1 MLMPS
6 LAFLIPARNER
17 ESLPCL
23 LASLHE
29 QCAEG
34 DEIWVCDDE
43 SADGTTEW
51 LTAHAASLGVRW
63 FRSQPRPEGW
73 VGKNWACH
81 QLAQRAQTDWLV
93 FLDADIQVEP
103 HFVQVLRKKLIQTSA
118 QLVSGIPTLRAS
130 NLAVG
135 LLKAML
141 PFSIFT
147 LLPLYCAERIPHP
160 AFAFANGQ
168 VMAMRR
174 EDYTRLQP
182 HEAVRHQ
189 VLEDVAIAA
198 LVKRH
203 KGRVAILDLRPY
215 MKVQMYRTLG
225 EAFRGL
231 AKNAV
236 AICRSVPVAV
246 AVALMLAGVYLLPL
260 FSLLWSALPLAWGAI
275 GLSALIYGASARM
288 AGLPLWYGVLYPA
301 GVALG
306 IATLLYSVRWYLRGE
321 VYWKG
326 RAYRTR

>member
-1 MLMPS
+1 MAMPL
-6 LAFLIPARNER
+6 LAFLIPVRNER
-17 ESLPCL
+17 ENLPHLLTSLV
-23 LASLHE
+23 E

-43 SADGTTEW
+43 SDDGTTEW
-51 LTAHAASLGVRW
+51 LETHAESLGVRW
-63 FRSQPRPEGW
+63 FRSMPRPEGW
-73 VGKNWACH
+73 VGKNWACY
-81 QLAQRAQTDWLV
+81 QLAQRAQADWLV
-93 FLDADIQVEP
+93 FLDADMQIGY
-103 HFVQVLRKKLIQTSA
+103 HFVQVLRYKLVQTSA
-118 QLVSGIPTLRAS
+118 QLVSGIPTLQPP

-147 LLPLYCAERIPHP
+147 LLPLYCAERIPNP

-168 VMAMRR
+168 ILAMRR
-174 EDYTRLQP
+174 EDYMRLYP
-182 HEAVRHQ
+182 HEAVRQQ
-189 VLEDVAIAA
+189 VLEDVAIAV

-203 KGRVAILDLRPY
+203 GGRVAILDLRPY
-215 MKVQMYRTLG
+215 LKVQMYRTLG

-236 AICRSVPVAV
+236 AICRGVPMALTVAV
-246 AVALMLAGVYLLPL
+246 MLTVVYLLPPI
-260 FSLLWSALPLAWGAI
+260 SLLWSATPLVWGAM

-288 AGLPLWYGVLYPA
+288 AGLPLWYGALYPV

>member
-1 MLMPS
+1 MPS

-17 ESLPCL
+17 ETLPRL
-23 LASLHE
+23 LASLRE
-29 QCAEG
+29 QCDEG

-43 SADGTTEW
+43 SEDGTTEW
-51 LTAHAASLGVRW
+51 LQANAESLGVRW

-81 QLAQRAQTDWLV
+81 QLAQHAQAEWLV
-93 FLDADIQVEP
+93 FLDADMQLEC
-103 HFVQVLRKKLIQTSA
+103 HFVQVLRQKLTHTPA
-118 QLVSGIPTLRAS
+118 QLVSGIPTLQAP

-147 LLPLYCAERIPHP
+147 LLPLYCAERVPNP

-174 EDYTRLQP
+174 EDYMRLQP
-182 HEAVRHQ
+182 HAAVRQQ

-203 KGRVAILDLRPY
+203 RGRVVILDLRPY
-215 MKVQMYRTLG
+215 LKVQMYRTLG

-236 AICRSVPVAV
+236 AICRGVPMALTI
-246 AVALMLAGVYLLPL
+246 ALMLAVVYLMPL
-260 FSLLWSALPLAWGAI
+260 FSLLWSATPLVWGAV

-288 AGLPLWYGVLYPA
+288 AGLPLWYGVFYPV